1 MFTPDDAWKMNK
13 TSVFKKENIYTLFE
27 MSWKKN
33 QEMKTAKRS
42 ARSFSNEYA
51 WILDFSLVLA
61 EEQMERIFFFVDA
74 FMVLSLSKASWGQNI
89 GG

>member
-1 MFTPDDAWKMNK
+1 
-13 TSVFKKENIYTLFE
+13 

-33 QEMKTAKRS
+33 QEMETAKRS

-61 EEQMERIFFFVDA
+61 EEQMGRIFFFVDA
-74 FMVLSLSKASWGQNI
+74 FMVLSLRKASWGQNI

>member
-1 MFTPDDAWKMNK
+1 MNK

-27 MSWKKN
+27 MSWKKKSRN
-33 QEMKTAKRS
+33 ENREKERAFIFKRVCMDTL
-42 ARSFSNEYA
+42 
-51 WILDFSLVLA
+51 LDFSLVLA

-74 FMVLSLSKASWGQNI
+74 FMVLSLRKGSWGQNI